1 MPVDV
6 ENIKK
11 VLDDF
16 ENDKYSE
23 SEDLLRKEVAKH
35 RDEWLNKKLELT
47 GETDDEPD
55 DGLDVDDEDD
65 EDDEDDPNVD
75 EE

>member
-23 SEDLLRKEVAKH
+23 AEDLLRKEVAKH
-35 RDEWLNKKLELT
+35 RDEWLNKKLELKS
-47 GETDDEPD
+47 ETEEDD
-55 DGLDVDDEDD
+55 DVDDDD
-65 EDDEDDPNVD
+65 VDADKDDPDVD

>member
-1 MPVDV
+1 MPIDL

-23 SEDLLRKEVAKH
+23 AEELLRKEVAKH
-35 RDEWLNKKLELT
+35 RDEWLNKKLELK
-47 GETDDEPD
+47 GETEEDEPD
-55 DGLDVDDEDD
+55 DGTGADDDD
-65 EDDEDDPNVD
+65 DDDDD
-75 EE
+75 AAGEEE

>member
-23 SEDLLRKEVAKH
+23 AEDLLRKEVAKH

-47 GETDDEPD
+47 GETEEEDDEPD
-55 DGLDVDDEDD
+55 DGLDVDDED
-65 EDDEDDPNVD
+65 EADPDAD

>member
-23 SEDLLRKEVAKH
+23 AEDLLRKEVAKH

-47 GETDDEPD
+47 GETEEE
-55 DGLDVDDEDD
+55 DVDADD
-65 EDDEDDPNVD
+65 DDDVDADEDDPDAD